1 MAESKVLT
9 TDELSKLQEFR
20 NKDNQLVFNLGQ
32 TELQIQGLEEQKD
45 QILEAAKQLAA
56 ERNEFGQTLTEKYG
70 SGTINIETGEISA
83 AE

>member
-45 QILEAAKQLAA
+45 QILEAAKWYYQYRDG
-56 ERNEFGQTLTEKYG
+56 RNICSRIDF
-70 SGTINIETGEISA
+70 
-83 AE
+83 